1 MKVNEIFNILNEY
14 APLEIAEEWDNVGL
28 IIGNK
33 NNDVNKILLAL
44 DCTLDVVKE
53 AVSSK
58 CNLIIT
64 HHPLIFSGIKTIHSE
79 TPLGKKLELLI
90 KNDISVIS
98 MHTNLDKADGGVN
111 DVLIK
116 KIGGINIEKLNEE
129 EYSLGRIA
137 DLKEET
143 TLLEFVEKVKEQL
156 NVCGIKYIGD
166 DDKKIKRIA
175 VVSGSGSEFYIDG
188 VKNNADVFITSEV
201 KHHIALEVKELDFA
215 IIDAGHFETEN
226 IILNEIY
233 EKLNVKT
240 DCEIIISKC
249 LTEVFKTL

>member
-1 MKVNEIFNILNEY
+1 
-14 APLEIAEEWDNVGL
+14 
-28 IIGNK
+28 
-33 NNDVNKILLAL
+33 
-44 DCTLDVVKE
+44 
-53 AVSSK
+53 
-58 CNLIIT
+58 
-64 HHPLIFSGIKTIHSE
+64 
-79 TPLGKKLELLI
+79 
-90 KNDISVIS
+90 